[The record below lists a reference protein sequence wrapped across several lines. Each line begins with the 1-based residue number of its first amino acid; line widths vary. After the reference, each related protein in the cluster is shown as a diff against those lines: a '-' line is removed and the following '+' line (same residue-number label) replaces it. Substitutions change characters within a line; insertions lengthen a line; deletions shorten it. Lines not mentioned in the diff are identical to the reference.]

1 MGVLFASMPLAWLGT
16 QIEMMIREQEQG
28 SYNRL
33 LNWARNPDAVNLPG
47 TLIMKS
53 MARTFIL
60 LGLSF
65 FIAILIIKQ
74 CLQLFFSLY
83 PGFLVSIDITWAHLW
98 VAATLGG
105 LMALRV
111 KRAYA
116 VLTTGISLFVIF
128 LVWSRF

>member
-1 MGVLFASMPLAWLGT
+1 MGVLFASMPLAWLGARV
-16 QIEMMIREQEQG
+16 EMMIRDQEQG

-33 LNWARNPDAVNLPG
+33 LNWARNPETHNLPA

-53 MARTFIL
+53 MARTFVMS
-60 LGLSF
+60 GLSF
-65 FIAILIIKQ
+65 FIAILVIKQ
-74 CLQLFFSLY
+74 CMQLIFSVY
-83 PGFLVSIDITWAHLW
+83 PGFLTSIDITWAHLW

-116 VLTTGISLFVIF
+116 VLTTGISLFVLF